1 MSAVRA
7 ALSITTVNSR
17 DASALDLNE
26 MTRALFEEGWDT
38 RVFAEFFGGTAGPG
52 PHHSRYVED
61 FVNAPEDLFIL
72 HYAQKCPLGLK
83 QLKRLR
89 CRRVLRFHNV
99 TPPALFGALDPHVAL
114 DCQKSLEE
122 MGREFRF
129 LDSVLFLPASEFSRR
144 DLLAV
149 GVPESRCEV
158 VPVFHDL
165 ERLVSANEDVAL
177 SRRMTGDGV
186 PNIVTVGRLTPH
198 KGQHRMIEAMRI
210 LDESRKGG
218 CRLWIAGGGDRG
230 EAYRKQLEGMIERWG
245 LEGCVKLMGSVSNA
259 QLATLYRRADLFAL
273 PSSHEGFCVPL
284 VEAMAHGVP
293 SVVLNAGALAET
305 QGDTGEL
312 LESGDPSRIAEA
324 IRGLLDDPFRRETL
338 GKACLRRYSE
348 KFAED
353 RVRARFMG
361 LVGQTSEFHP
371 AKSKALHAAPGP

>member
-7 ALSITTVNSR
+7 ALSIATVNSR

-26 MTRALFEEGWDT
+26 MTRALFEDGWDT
-38 RVFAEFFGGTAGPG
+38 RVFAEFFGGTEGPG
-52 PHHSRYVED
+52 PHRSRYLEE
-61 FVNAPEDLFIL
+61 FVNSPDDLFIL
-72 HYAQKCPLGLK
+72 HYAQRSPLGLQ

-99 TPPALFGALDPHVAL
+99 TPPALFGSLDPHVAL
-114 DCQKSLEE
+114 DCQTSLEE
-122 MGREFRF
+122 MGREFKS
-129 LDSVLFLPASEFSRR
+129 LDSVLFLPASEFSKR

-158 VPVFHDL
+158 LPVFHDL
-165 ERLVSANEDVAL
+165 ERLASADEDVAL
-177 SRRMTGDGV
+177 RRRMKCDGI

-198 KGQHRMIEAMRI
+198 KGQHRMIEAMKI
-210 LDESRKGG
+210 LEKSRQGG

-230 EAYRKQLEGMIERWG
+230 EAYRKQLEGMVERWG
-245 LEGCVKLMGSVSNA
+245 LEGSVQIMGSVSNA
-259 QLATLYRRADLFAL
+259 QLATLYRHADLFAL

-312 LESGDPSRIAEA
+312 LESGEPSRIAEA

-338 GKACLRRYSE
+338 KKKGLQRYLD

-353 RVRARFMG
+353 RVRARFMS
-361 LVGQTSEFHP
+361 LVGRISGLQP